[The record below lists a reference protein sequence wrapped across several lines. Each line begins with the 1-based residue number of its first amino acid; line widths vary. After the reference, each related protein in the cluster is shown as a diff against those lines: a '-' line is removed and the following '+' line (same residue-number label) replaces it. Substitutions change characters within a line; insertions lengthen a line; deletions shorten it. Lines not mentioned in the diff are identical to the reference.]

1 MNQNLTLYQVSPK
14 VAETVFAHIE
24 EFNRGRTAANGCY
37 AISTSTAYRSYY
49 AFWRIFPHEDT
60 PLFIRTLAVTFDVSV
75 ERAFTL
81 LQNCN
86 VKLQVLDNRMF
97 ESYYGRTDDFISF
110 GKYRGK
116 RLAEIYYIDPSYVL
130 WLANKFHPE
139 QKRYEPLVTLA
150 KRFAV
155 VHFELTVQKRR
166 ISSVSRNVGQVGE
179 RLKEL
184 FLNVLNVRLQV
195 DTYKPD
201 FYVDQSVLAADRDG
215 NRFVFTVKARGKSLS
230 PNVLSCHSRQIL
242 VHEKLHLISAKVM
255 SHYERQG
262 VCYTVFGYISL
273 SES

>member
-14 VAETVFAHIE
+14 VAETVFTRIK

-37 AISTSTAYRSYY
+37 VISTSTAYRSYY
-49 AFWRIFPHEDT
+49 AFWRIFPHEDM
-60 PLFIRTLAVTFDVSV
+60 PLFIRTLAVTFDSSV

-86 VKLQVLDNRMF
+86 IRLEVIDNHML
-97 ESYYGRTDDFISF
+97 ESYYSRTDDFISF

-130 WLANKFHPE
+130 WLANRFQPE
-139 QKRYEPLVTLA
+139 EKRYEALVALA
-150 KRFAV
+150 KQFAV
-155 VHFELTVQKRR
+155 VHFELTVQKRH

-179 RLKEL
+179 LLKEL
-184 FLNVLNVRLQV
+184 YLSVLSVRLQI

-215 NRFVFTVKARGKSLS
+215 NRFVFTLKARGRSLS
-230 PNVLSCHSRQIL
+230 PNVLSCHSKKIL

-255 SHYERQG
+255 SHYEKHG
-262 VCYTVFGYISL
+262 VCYTRLGYVKL
-273 SES
+273 L